1 MLFSKPRAG
10 REDSV
15 AFARLWSCTCFE
27 LAKRSLAD
35 ARLPAMLTLTV
46 DATEPN
52 RQTLRQAAD
61 VLLAGGLVAFPTET
75 VYGLGA
81 LAMDSAAAARIFE
94 AKGRPADDPL
104 IVHVR
109 PEWDLSTVFAEVT
122 EPIRRLADGHWPGAL
137 TIVGPKHSSVP
148 DIVTSGLST
157 VAVRAPSHP
166 VAAAL
171 LDLVGVPVA
180 APSANRFSYVS
191 PTTAAHVASDLGEV
205 IDVLVDGG
213 PTPIG
218 IESTIVRV
226 DGDRLTLLRPGS
238 VVIAGIESDSQAP
251 SSIAPGRLDVHYSP
265 ATPTRALAARSQLR
279 AEGPGVFIGYAD
291 SGPCPD
297 GWKFASLGDRRELES
312 VARRLYEVLR
322 AADAEQAPMIVVE
335 FTGVDGL
342 GAALDDRIR
351 RAAGGQ
357 TAY

>member
-1 MLFSKPRAG
+1 
-10 REDSV
+10 
-15 AFARLWSCTCFE
+15 
-27 LAKRSLAD
+27 
-35 ARLPAMLTLTV
+35 MLTITV
-46 DATEPN
+46 DAREPD
-52 RQTLRQAAD
+52 RQALLQAAE

-81 LAMDSAAAARIFE
+81 LALDPEAAARIFE

-109 PEWDLSTVFAEVT
+109 PEWDLGTVFLEVT
-122 EPIRRLADGHWPGAL
+122 EPIRRLADEYWPGAL
-137 TIVGPKHSSVP
+137 TIVGPKHPTVP
-148 DIVTSGLST
+148 DIVTSGLPT
-157 VAVRAPSHP
+157 VAVRAPNHP

-191 PTTAAHVASDLGEV
+191 PTTAAHVASDLGDV

-238 VVIAGIESDSQAP
+238 VVIPSIDSDRHAP
-251 SSIAPGRLDVHYSP
+251 KSIAPGRLDVHYSP
-265 ATPTRALAARSQLR
+265 ATPTRALAAHATLR
-279 AEGPGVFIGYAD
+279 AAGPGVYIGYDD
-291 SGPCPD
+291 SQPPPP
-297 GWKFASLGDRRELES
+297 GWRFLSFGDRRDLES
-312 VARRLYEVLR
+312 VAHRLYEVLR
-322 AADAEQAPMIVVE
+322 AADRERASVIVVE
-335 FTGVDGL
+335 FTGRAGIGD
-342 GAALDDRIR
+342 ALDDRIR

>member
-1 MLFSKPRAG
+1 
-10 REDSV
+10 
-15 AFARLWSCTCFE
+15 
-27 LAKRSLAD
+27 
-35 ARLPAMLTLTV
+35 MLTITV
-46 DATEPN
+46 DARNPD
-52 RQTLRQAAD
+52 RQKLREAAE

-81 LAMDSAAAARIFE
+81 LALDPEAVLRIFE
-94 AKGRPADDPL
+94 AKGRPADDPV

-122 EPIRRLADGHWPGAL
+122 EPIRRLVDAYWPGAL
-137 TIVGPKHSSVP
+137 TIVGPKHPGVP
-148 DIVTSGLST
+148 DIVTSGLPT

-171 LDLVGVPVA
+171 LELVGVPVA

-191 PTTAAHVASDLGEV
+191 PTTAIHVASDLGGV

-226 DGDRLTLLRPGS
+226 DGDRLSLLRPGS
-238 VVIAGIESDSQAP
+238 VVIPGIEIDAHAP

-265 ATPTRALAARSQLR
+265 TTPTRALAAGSPLR
-279 AEGPGVFIGYAD
+279 TEGPGVFIGYDD
-291 SGPCPD
+291 SIPPPS
-297 GWKFASLGDRRELES
+297 GWRFVSLGDRRDLGA

-322 AADAEQAPMIVVE
+322 AADAERPLVIAVE

-357 TAY
+357 SAY

>member
-1 MLFSKPRAG
+1 MIGRPAAG
-10 REDSV
+10 GCLV
-15 AFARLWSCTCFE
+15 
-27 LAKRSLAD
+27 LAERSPAG
-35 ARLPAMLTLTV
+35 ARLPTMLTITV
-46 DATEPN
+46 DAREPD
-52 RQTLRQAAD
+52 RKALLQAAE
-61 VLLAGGLVAFPTET
+61 VLVAGGLVAFPTET

-81 LAMDSAAAARIFE
+81 LALDPAAAARIFE

-122 EPIRRLADGHWPGAL
+122 RPIRRLVAEHWPGAL
-137 TIVGPKHSSVP
+137 TIVAPKHPSVP

-166 VAAAL
+166 VAATL

-205 IDVLVDGG
+205 VDVLIDGG

-226 DGDRLTLLRPGS
+226 EGDHLTLLRPGS
-238 VVIAGIESDSQAP
+238 VVIPGIDTDRHAP
-251 SSIAPGRLDVHYSP
+251 KSIAPGRLDVHYSP
-265 ATPTRALAARSQLR
+265 ATPTRALAAHDTLR
-279 AEGPGVFIGYAD
+279 AEGPGVYIGYDD
-291 SGPCPD
+291 SQPPPV
-297 GWKFASLGDRRELES
+297 GWRFTSLGDRRDLES
-312 VARRLYEVLR
+312 VAHRLYEVLR
-322 AADAEQAPMIVVE
+322 AADGEEASIIVVE
-335 FTGVDGL
+335 FTGRSGVGN
-342 GAALDDRIR
+342 ALDDRIR

-357 TAY
+357 TVY

>member
-1 MLFSKPRAG
+1 
-10 REDSV
+10 
-15 AFARLWSCTCFE
+15 
-27 LAKRSLAD
+27 
-35 ARLPAMLTLTV
+35 MLTITV
-46 DATEPN
+46 DAREPD
-52 RQTLRQAAD
+52 RQALLQATE

-81 LAMDSAAAARIFE
+81 LALDPEAAARIFE

-122 EPIRRLADGHWPGAL
+122 EPIRRLADEYWPGAL
-137 TIVGPKHSSVP
+137 TIVGPKHPSVP
-148 DIVTSGLST
+148 DIVTSGLAT

-205 IDVLVDGG
+205 IDVLIDGG

-226 DGDRLTLLRPGS
+226 DGNRLTLLRPGS
-238 VVIAGIESDSQAP
+238 VVIPGMESDSHAP
-251 SSIAPGRLDVHYSP
+251 RSMAPGRLDVHYSP
-265 ATPTRALAARSQLR
+265 STPTRALAARSPLR
-279 AEGPGVFIGYAD
+279 AEGPGVYIGYDD
-291 SGPCPD
+291 SEPPPA
-297 GWKFASLGDRRELES
+297 GWRFVGLGDRRDLES
-312 VARRLYEVLR
+312 VAHRLYEVLR
-322 AADAEQAPMIVVE
+322 AVDAERASVIVVE
-335 FTGVDGL
+335 FTGGDGL

>member
-1 MLFSKPRAG
+1 
-10 REDSV
+10 
-15 AFARLWSCTCFE
+15 
-27 LAKRSLAD
+27 
-35 ARLPAMLTLTV
+35 MLTIIV
-46 DATEPN
+46 DPEEPD
-52 RQTLRQAAD
+52 RKLLRRAAD

-81 LAMDSAAAARIFE
+81 LALDPGAAARIFE

-109 PEWDLSTVFAEVT
+109 PEWDLSLVFAEVT
-122 EPIRRLADGHWPGAL
+122 EPIRRLVDEYWPGAL
-137 TIVGPKHSSVP
+137 TIVGPKQSSVP
-148 DIVTSGLST
+148 DIVTSGFPT

-191 PTTAAHVASDLGEV
+191 PTTAAHVASDLGAV

-226 DGDRLTLLRPGS
+226 DGDHITLLRPGS
-238 VVIAGIESDSQAP
+238 VVITGIGTDSQAP
-251 SSIAPGRLDVHYSP
+251 SSIAPGRLNVHYSP
-265 ATPTRALAARSQLR
+265 ATPTRALAAHSALR
-279 AEGPGVFIGYAD
+279 AGGPGVFIGYDD
-291 SGPCPD
+291 SLPPPS
-297 GWKFASLGDRRELES
+297 GWRTVSLGDRRDLAS

-322 AADAEQAPMIVVE
+322 AADAEQAPLIVVE
-335 FTGVDGL
+335 FTGIDGL

-357 TAY
+357 SAY